1 MSATARKF
9 QDFLSFKK
17 SVPKKTLFQELLCYN
32 RRMNHTRLDQLA
44 DGIFAIVMT
53 ILVFDIKMPVI
64 WGPID
69 NMGLWLQIKNLLPLF
84 LSYVL
89 SFAMLFTYWRAH
101 HFFVSIYAKNVDSL
115 LTNINALFFMLISLV
130 PFSASILGQYSKNE
144 LSIIIFGTHTIL
156 IGLTL
161 YWMRRYVLYSE
172 HIKNP
177 EISRREIRGSTIRTL
192 VPVVFALIAIPLSFW
207 SIKISLSLFTLAVIF
222 NLSSYST
229 RLFENIMKTIHGFLF
244 GSDTKGHFAD

>member
-1 MSATARKF
+1 
-9 QDFLSFKK
+9 
-17 SVPKKTLFQELLCYN
+17 
-32 RRMNHTRLDQLA
+32 MNHSRLDQLS

-53 ILVFDIKMPVI
+53 ILVFEIKVPAV

-69 NMGLWLQIKNLLPLF
+69 NMGLWLQIKTLLPVF

-89 SFAMLFTYWRAH
+89 SFFMLFTYWRAH
-101 HFFVSIYAKNVDSL
+101 HFFVSVYAKNIDSM

-130 PFSASILGQYSKNE
+130 PFSASILGEYNKNE
-144 LSIIIFGTHTIL
+144 LSVIIFAIHTIL

-161 YWMRRYVLYSE
+161 YWMRRYVLFSD

-177 EISRREIRGSTIRTL
+177 EITKREIRGSTIRTL
-192 VPVVFALIAIPLSFW
+192 APVAFAIIAVPLSFW
-207 SIKISLSLFTLAVIF
+207 DVKFSLSLFTLAVIF

-229 RLFENIMKTIHGFLF
+229 RLFEKTLKALHKLF
-244 GSDTKGHFAD
+244 FGADVHGHFAD